1 MDYSQYINKI
11 VKEASVIGRTIVQA
25 TKDTADKAKAKID
38 ITRAEVERDKAYA
51 SFGRI
56 MYQIEKG
63 ILTRDDS
70 IVEAACK
77 RVEEQE
83 EIIKNLKA
91 SETTEEAKTPEE
103 TEEKAEETAC
113 EECCKEEAPEA
124 ECCCKEE
131 TPEATCCC
139 EEEAPKTDDAE

>member
-11 VKEASVIGRTIVQA
+11 VKEASIIGRTIVQA

-38 ITRAEVERDKAYA
+38 ITRAEAERDKAYA

-63 ILTRDDS
+63 TLNRDGS

-77 RVEEQE
+77 RIEEQE
-83 EIIKNLKA
+83 AIIKDLKA
-91 SETTEEAKTPEE
+91 QETKAPEE
-103 TEEKAEETAC
+103 TEKAEEAETACEACEAAAPAEETAC
-113 EECCKEEAPEA
+113 EECKADETA
-124 ECCCKEE
+124 EE
-131 TPEATCCC
+131 TT
-139 EEEAPKTDDAE
+139 EEAPKTEDAE